1 VHLTRRFS
9 VIIPVLNEAAG
20 LSAFL
25 EDLQWIR
32 KRDHELILVDGGSG
46 DATTEIAHPLVDR
59 IIISRTGRSHQMN
72 RGADVASGD
81 VLLFLHADTQ
91 LPDQALSEI
100 EAALDSGS
108 QWGRFDVRLS
118 GDHSMLCII
127 ERMMNWR
134 SSVTGIATGDQAIFV
149 MKTIFYQAGA
159 FPEIAL
165 MEDIELSRRLKRF
178 GRPACIKPPVITSSR
193 RWEQG
198 GIFATVLLMWRLR
211 LAYFLGASPEDL
223 AKRYRQSR

>member
-1 VHLTRRFS
+1 LTRRFS

-193 RWEQG
+193 RWQQG
-198 GIFATVLLMWRLR
+198 GVFTTIFLMWRLR

-223 AKRYRQSR
+223 VKRYRQSR

>member
-9 VIIPVLNEAAG
+9 VIIPVLNEAVG
-20 LSAFL
+20 LPAFL
-25 EDLQWIR
+25 EDHQWIR
-32 KRDHELILVDGGSG
+32 KRGHELILVDGGSG
-46 DATTEIAHPLVDR
+46 DATTEIAYPLVDR
-59 IIISRTGRSHQMN
+59 IIVSRAGRSHQMN
-72 RGADVASGD
+72 KGADVASGD

-108 QWGRFDVRLS
+108 QWGRFHVRLS
-118 GDHSMLCII
+118 GDHPMLRII

-193 RWEQG
+193 RWQQG
-198 GIFATVLLMWRLR
+198 GVFTTIFLMWRLR

-223 AKRYRQSR
+223 VKRYRQSR